1 MKAFEDTTEFVK
13 LEEYEGDRRIL
24 HAYKNGEICRSDLAG
39 NKWNCDLIYKF
50 DGDKVNIKSL
60 KYS

>member
-1 MKAFEDTTEFVK
+1 MK

-39 NKWNCDLIYKF
+39 NKWDCDLIYKF